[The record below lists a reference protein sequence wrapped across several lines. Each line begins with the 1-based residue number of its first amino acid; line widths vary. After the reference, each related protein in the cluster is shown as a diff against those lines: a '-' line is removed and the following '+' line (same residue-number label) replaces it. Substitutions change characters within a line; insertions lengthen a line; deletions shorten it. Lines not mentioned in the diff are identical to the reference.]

1 MSMTLENAISLTGQE
16 VLEYLDRQAEVPL
29 VTRVACQGDVSI
41 LRQAGVKAAATPIPA
56 TGVVVASG
64 REGHNHTL
72 FGGGFFD
79 RRESGVVVGTLTV
92 PAGATVLL
100 SHEEHGA
107 LQLAPGTYR
116 IGRQREQADEIALVA
131 D

>member
-1 MSMTLENAISLTGQE
+1 MATIAELESKFNTN
-16 VLEYLDRQAEVPL
+16 VLDYLDRDVSVPL

-41 LRQAGVKAAATPIPA
+41 LRQAGVKAATAAIPA

-64 REGHNHTL
+64 REGHSHTL
-72 FGGGFFD
+72 FGGGTFD

-92 PAGATVLL
+92 PAGTEVFLL
-100 SHEEHGA
+100 HAEHGA
-107 LQLAPGTYR
+107 LQFAEGTYR